1 MIVWVPSNND
11 SYYCYSP
18 TNHDDISN
26 ARNRSIIRICSFVI
40 IKYTILYIILCWF
53 NTLPEFCGQMLDT
66 IVCSSLHFGLSLH
79 MLRESNLFSIACPKV
94 GCFVGFASFSSGFV
108 FSEIYHFMFVA
119 FEPYFDGF
127 FSSFTALIFRT
138 LDFFVLFLSTL
149 FFFRSCH
156 YCRCK
161 RCSSVRHFVCTFIHI
176 YLV

>member
-94 GCFVGFASFSSGFV
+94 GCYVGFASFSSGFV
-108 FSEIYHFMFVA
+108 FSEIYHLCLLRSSHILTVFFPLLQHLFFAHLIFSFCFCRLYFFFASAIIVA
-119 FEPYFDGF
+119 VSVVQVSGILFAH
-127 FSSFTALIFRT
+127 SFTYI
-138 LDFFVLFLSTL
+138 
-149 FFFRSCH
+149 
-156 YCRCK
+156 
-161 RCSSVRHFVCTFIHI
+161 
-176 YLV
+176 